1 MTFNFIRR
9 TMKSITPMSLGLILI
24 TSLAIAADPA
34 PKNVVV
40 FEQQGRFGGW
50 PANHGIWSWGDEILV
65 GFEVGYFHASDR
77 GHSIDYTKPAEH
89 VLARSLDGGETW
101 KIEKPEGLRPPPG
114 EKVAGVPT
122 GDAGKP
128 IQDCAG
134 GMDFSNP
141 NFILTARMTSINDGA
156 SRYYYSSDRGKSWEG
171 PCRLPD
177 FGQTGIAARTD
188 YLINGKHDMTM
199 FLTAA
204 KSNRKEG
211 RVICVRTKDGGKTW
225 KFISYVTPEPEG
237 NEYAIM
243 PASVRLDAKTILTC
257 VRYRK
262 FIDSYISKDDGATW
276 ERLGQPAPE
285 TGGNPP
291 SLVKLRDNRLALI
304 YGKRIEPFGMRAK
317 ISTDNG
323 HTWSDEMVLRQD
335 GGSWDL
341 GYPRSVQRKDG
352 KIVSVYYY
360 NTKEHPERFIGATI
374 WNP

>member
-1 MTFNFIRR
+1 
-9 TMKSITPMSLGLILI
+9 MKSVILVAAGLALVCHHV
-24 TSLAIAADPA
+24 AAQTN

-40 FEQQGRFGGW
+40 FQEAGRFGGW

-65 GFEVGYFHASDR
+65 GFEVGYFRASER
-77 GHSIDYTKPAEH
+77 GHSIDYNRPAEH

-122 GDAGKP
+122 GDTGKP
-128 IQDCAG
+128 IHDCQG

-141 NFILTARMTSINDGA
+141 DFVLTARMTSINDGV
-156 SRYYYSSDRGKSWEG
+156 SRYYFSTDRGKSWDG

-177 FGQTGIAARTD
+177 FGQPGIAARTD

-211 RVICVRTKDGGKTW
+211 GVICVRTKDGGKTW
-225 KFISYVTPEPEG
+225 NFVSFVTPEPEG
-237 NEYAIM
+237 DEYAIM
-243 PASVRLDAKTILTC
+243 PASVRLDSRTILTC
-257 VRYRK
+257 VRYRQ
-262 FIDSYISKDDGATW
+262 FIDSYLSNNDGLTW
-276 ERLGQPAPE
+276 QRVGRPAPE

-291 SLVKLRDNRLALI
+291 SVVGLRDQRLALI
-304 YGKRIEPFGMRAK
+304 YGRRLEPFGLRAG
-317 ISTDNG
+317 ISKDNG
-323 HTWSDEMVLRQD
+323 RTWSDEIVLRQD

-352 KIVSVYYY
+352 KVVSIYYY
-360 NTKEHPERFIGATI
+360 NTREHPERFIGATI

>member
-1 MTFNFIRR
+1 MRSSI
-9 TMKSITPMSLGLILI
+9 SITLGLALL
-24 TSLAIAADPA
+24 SAFAIAGEPNL
-34 PKNVVV
+34 KNVVV
-40 FEQQGRFGGW
+40 FQQEGRFGGW

-65 GFEVGYFHASDR
+65 GFEVGYFRASDR
-77 GHSIDYTKPAEH
+77 GHSIDYSRPAEH

-101 KIEKPEGLRPPPG
+101 RIEKPEGLRPPPG

-122 GDAGKP
+122 GEAGKP
-128 IQDCAG
+128 LMDCQG

-141 NFILTARMTSINDGA
+141 DFTLTARMTSINDGV
-156 SRYYYSSDRGKSWEG
+156 SRYYYSKDRGKSWEG

-177 FGQTGIAARTD
+177 FGQPGIAARTD
-188 YLINGKHDMTM
+188 YLINGKHDLTM

-225 KFISYVTPEPEG
+225 NFVSFVTPEPEG
-237 NEYAIM
+237 DEYAIM
-243 PASVRLDAKTILTC
+243 PASVRLDGKSILTC

-262 FIDSYISKDDGATW
+262 FIDSYISKDDGETW

-291 SLVKLRDNRLALI
+291 SLVKLRDRRLALI
-304 YGKRIEPFGMRAK
+304 YGRRVEPFGVRAR
-317 ISTDNG
+317 ISSDNG
-323 HTWSDEMVLRQD
+323 RNWSDEIVLRQD

-352 KIVSVYYY
+352 KMVSVYYY
-360 NTKEHPERFIGATI
+360 NTKEHPERFIGATV
-374 WNP
+374 WTP

>member
-1 MTFNFIRR
+1 MQLPL
-9 TMKSITPMSLGLILI
+9 M
-24 TSLAIAADPA
+24 LAIGMALIHGRAGAAEPDPA
-34 PKNVVV
+34 NVVV
-40 FEQQGRFGGW
+40 FEQEGRFGGW

-65 GFEVGYFHASDR
+65 GFEVGYFKASER
-77 GHSIDYTKPAEH
+77 GHSIDYSRPAEH
-89 VLARSLDGGETW
+89 VLARSLDGGQTW

-122 GDAGKP
+122 GETGKP
-128 IQDCAG
+128 LRDCQG

-141 NFILTARMTSINDGA
+141 NFVLTARMTSINDGV
-156 SRYYYSSDRGKSWEG
+156 SRYYYSTDRGKSWDG

-177 FGQTGIAARTD
+177 FGQPGIAARTD
-188 YLINGKHDMTM
+188 YLIDGKREMTM

-225 KFISYVTPEPEG
+225 NFISFVTPEPEG

-243 PASVRLDAKTILTC
+243 PASVRLDGNRILTC
-257 VRYRK
+257 VRYRE
-262 FIDSYISKDDGATW
+262 FIDSYLSSDNGATW
-276 ERLGQPAPE
+276 ERIGRPAPA

-291 SLVKLRDNRLALI
+291 SMVKLRDGRLALI
-304 YGKRIEPFGMRAK
+304 YGRRLEPFGLRAR
-317 ISTDNG
+317 ISSDKG
-323 HTWSDEMVLRQD
+323 RTWSGEIVLRQD

-341 GYPRSVQRKDG
+341 GYARSVQRGDG
-352 KIVSVYYY
+352 KIVSVYYF
-360 NTKEHPERFIGATI
+360 NTREHPERFIAATI

>member
-1 MTFNFIRR
+1 
-9 TMKSITPMSLGLILI
+9 
-24 TSLAIAADPA
+24 
-34 PKNVVV
+34 
-40 FEQQGRFGGW
+40 
-50 PANHGIWSWGDEILV
+50 
-65 GFEVGYFHASDR
+65 
-77 GHSIDYTKPAEH
+77 
-89 VLARSLDGGETW
+89 
-101 KIEKPEGLRPPPG
+101 LRPPPG

-122 GDAGKP
+122 GGAGKA
-128 IQDCAG
+128 IHDCAG

-141 NFILTARMTSINDGA
+141 DFILTARMTSINDGV
-156 SRYYYSSDRGKSWEG
+156 SRYYYSQDRGRSWEG

-177 FGQTGIAARTD
+177 FGQPGIAARTD
-188 YLINGKHDMTM
+188 YLIDGKHDMTM

-211 RVICVRTKDGGKTW
+211 RVICVRTRDGGKTW
-225 KFISYVTPEPEG
+225 NFISFVTPEPEG
-237 NEYAIM
+237 DEYAIM
-243 PASVRLDAKTILTC
+243 PASVRLDSKTIFTC

-262 FIDSYISKDDGATW
+262 FIDSYLSKDNGATW
-276 ERLGQPAPE
+276 ERVGRPAPE

-291 SLVKLRDNRLALI
+291 SLIQLQDKRLALI
-304 YGKRIEPFGMRAK
+304 YGRRLEPFGLRARL
-317 ISTDNG
+317 SSDNG
-323 HTWSDEMVLRQD
+323 RTWSDEIALRQD